1 VRKVDNENRL
11 ILKIQKRRS
20 KHAADLLVR
29 RYYQEIYVY
38 LFRQLGNK
46 DDAMDLAQDIFISA
60 LQTIDYYDHRKSTF
74 RTWLYRI
81 ATNKVIDFRRKSR
94 PTLLTLDEI
103 EIPDPD
109 DYTLRYQDSDLL
121 KSVEEYVSE
130 FDDSLQTIFRLHI
143 FDDRSFKEIAEMT
156 GMPEPTVKT
165 KYYRL
170 QKKIRKEFSSYET

>member
-1 VRKVDNENRL
+1 VDNENRL
-11 ILKIQKRRS
+11 ILK
-20 KHAADLLVR
+20 
-29 RYYQEIYVY
+29 IYVY